1 LAAFD
6 QSRRERGQWLVQSSR
21 FIGDSYEWRADG
33 VGDDFKK
40 IEAEINRRNGII
52 ANIDMEKLI
61 AEAKTDLR
69 QRLSLRSSL

>member
-1 LAAFD
+1 M
-6 QSRRERGQWLVQSSR
+6 QSSR

-52 ANIDMEKLI
+52 ANIDMGKLI
-61 AEAKTDLR
+61 AEAKADLR
-69 QRLSLRSSL
+69 SRLSGRSSL

>member
-6 QSRRERGQWLVQSSR
+6 TSRRERGQWLVQSSR

-52 ANIDMEKLI
+52 ANIDMEKLVV
-61 AEAKTDLR
+61 EAKTDLR
-69 QRLSLRSSL
+69 QKLSPRSSL